1 MSGEGSVNSDVG
13 YWWQE
18 SAAFTDRLYSRKHAL
33 KPSRIPTHIVVEGQ
47 IVRSLA
53 GDRFA

>member
-18 SAAFTDRLYSRKHAL
+18 GAAFTDRLYSRKHAL